1 MDKWETRFLEL
12 AHHISRWSKD
22 PSTQVGCVIV
32 DPTSRRVLSMGFNG
46 LPAGVEDTAERL
58 ENRSI
63 KYEMIVHAEQNALLS
78 ISGVNF
84 EKSDLYVTPL
94 PPCAR
99 CAGLIIQAGIGR
111 VICPR
116 PDRHKKLWID
126 QARIAEE
133 MFKEAS
139 VNLIYASGS

>member
-1 MDKWETRFLEL
+1 MDKWEVRFLEL

-84 EKSDLYVTPL
+84 EHSDLYVTPL

-116 PDRHKKLWID
+116 PDRQKKLWID

-139 VNLIYASGS
+139 VKLIYASGS